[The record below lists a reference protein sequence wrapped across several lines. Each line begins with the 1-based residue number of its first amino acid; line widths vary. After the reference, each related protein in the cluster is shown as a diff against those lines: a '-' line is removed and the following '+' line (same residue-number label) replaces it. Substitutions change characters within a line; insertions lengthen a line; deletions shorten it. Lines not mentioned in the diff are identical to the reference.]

1 MAKAERA
8 KASLADLE
16 AKLAYRF
23 SDPSLAERALTH
35 LSAARSDSA
44 SSRLES
50 YQRLEF
56 LGDRVL
62 GLAIAEMLYEAYP
75 QASEGELSIRLAAL
89 VRREACAEA
98 AAHWDLG
105 PHLRLGAGEA
115 QAGGRKKAT
124 ILADVCESLIGAV
137 FLDGG
142 FAAARDLIKRAWGE
156 RVSAAAAPARD
167 AKTVLQEWAQ
177 ARALGAP
184 SYDEVER
191 SGPDHAP
198 KFTVRVTL
206 AGYPPELG
214 SASSKRAAEQAAAQ
228 AFMDRLESAKA

>member
-1 MAKAERA
+1 MAKPARA

-16 AKLAYRF
+16 DKLAYRF
-23 SDPSLAERALTH
+23 SDPELAERALTH
-35 LSAARSDSA
+35 LSAARVDSA
-44 SSRLES
+44 SRLDS

-62 GLAIAEMLYEAYP
+62 GLAIAEMLYEAFP

-89 VRREACAEA
+89 VRRDACAEIA
-98 AAHWDLG
+98 AAWDLG
-105 PHLRLGAGEA
+105 PHLRLGSGEA

-142 FAAARDLIKRAWGE
+142 FVAARDLIRSAWSE
-156 RVSAAAAPARD
+156 RMRAAAAPARD
-167 AKTVLQEWAQ
+167 AKTILQEWAQ

-184 SYDEVER
+184 TYDEVDR

-206 AGYPPELG
+206 DGYPSEVG

-228 AFMDRLESAKA
+228 AFMSRLESVKV

>member
-1 MAKAERA
+1 MAKAARA

-23 SDPSLAERALTH
+23 SDPALAERALTH

-44 SSRLES
+44 GRLDS

-62 GLAIAEMLYEAYP
+62 GLVVAEMLYEALP
-75 QASEGELSIRLAAL
+75 EASEGELSVRLAAL
-89 VRREACAEA
+89 VRRDACAEIA
-98 AAHWDLG
+98 AFWDLG
-105 PHLRLGAGEA
+105 PHLRLGSGEA
-115 QAGGRKKAT
+115 QAGGRNKAT

-142 FAAARDLIKRAWGE
+142 FAAARDLVKRAWSE
-156 RVSAAAAPARD
+156 RMLAAPARD

-184 SYDEVER
+184 AYDEVER

-198 KFTVRVTL
+198 KFTVQVRL
-206 AGYPPELG
+206 DGYPPELG
-214 SASSKRAAEQAAAQ
+214 SATSKRAAEQAAAQ
-228 AFMDRLESAKA
+228 AFMSRLESPKA

>member
-89 VRREACAEA
+89 VRREACA
-98 AAHWDLG
+98 
-105 PHLRLGAGEA
+105 
-115 QAGGRKKAT
+115 
-124 ILADVCESLIGAV
+124 
-137 FLDGG
+137 
-142 FAAARDLIKRAWGE
+142 
-156 RVSAAAAPARD
+156 
-167 AKTVLQEWAQ
+167 
-177 ARALGAP
+177 
-184 SYDEVER
+184 
-191 SGPDHAP
+191 
-198 KFTVRVTL
+198 
-206 AGYPPELG
+206 
-214 SASSKRAAEQAAAQ
+214 
-228 AFMDRLESAKA
+228 

>member
-1 MAKAERA
+1 MAKAARA

-16 AKLAYRF
+16 AKLAYHF
-23 SDPSLAERALTH
+23 SAPELAERALTH

-44 SSRLES
+44 GRLDS

-62 GLAIAEMLYEAYP
+62 GLAVAEMLYEAFP

-89 VRREACAEA
+89 VRRDACAEVA
-98 AAHWDLG
+98 AEWDLG
-105 PHLRLGAGEA
+105 PHLRLGSGEA

-142 FAAARDLIKRAWGE
+142 FTAARDLIRSAWSERMRA
-156 RVSAAAAPARD
+156 VAAPARD
-167 AKTVLQEWAQ
+167 AKTILQEWAQ

-184 SYDEVER
+184 TYDEVER

-198 KFTVRVTL
+198 KFTVRVML
-206 AGYPPELG
+206 DGYPPEIG

-228 AFMDRLESAKA
+228 AFMTRLESVKA